1 MFSKK
6 NVGIYIYERH
16 LNLQVFL
23 SLTYLMSASCLVSV
37 TIPTLTTST
46 ERLRLASIKKKPRQ
60 IIEGLKRRETRIDPQ
75 DDGED
80 DDDPREEYRHGGKPR
95 VVVDDLK
102 FVRERSAREL
112 VKREARV
119 LVEKSEYTC
128 PLW

>member
-1 MFSKK
+1 M
-6 NVGIYIYERH
+6 NERH

-23 SLTYLMSASCLVSV
+23 SLTYLVAASCVVSV

-46 ERLRLASIKKKPRQ
+46 ERLRLASITKKPRQ

-75 DDGED
+75 DDGEG
-80 DDDPREEYRHGGKPR
+80 DDDPREGYRHGGKPR
-95 VVVDDLK
+95 VVGDDLK
-102 FVRERSAREL
+102 FVREPSAGGM
-112 VKREARV
+112 VKREARA

>member
-1 MFSKK
+1 
-6 NVGIYIYERH
+6 
-16 LNLQVFL
+16 
-23 SLTYLMSASCLVSV
+23 MSASCVVSV

-46 ERLRLASIKKKPRQ
+46 ERLRLASITKKPRQ

-80 DDDPREEYRHGGKPR
+80 DDDPSEEYRYSGKPR
-95 VVVDDLK
+95 VVVFGDLK
-102 FVRERSAREL
+102 FVRERSAGGL

>member
-1 MFSKK
+1 
-6 NVGIYIYERH
+6 
-16 LNLQVFL
+16 
-23 SLTYLMSASCLVSV
+23 MSASCVVSV

-46 ERLRLASIKKKPRQ
+46 ERLRLASITKKPRQ

-80 DDDPREEYRHGGKPR
+80 DDDPREEYKHGRKPR
-95 VVVDDLK
+95 VVVADLK
-102 FVRERSAREL
+102 FVRERSARRGL
-112 VKREARV
+112 VKRETRV